1 MASLRPPPT
10 AAQSVLPPVRP
21 SKPPRGARPASPM
34 AEKVATARRVC
45 AKAPWAKS
53 TSPICA
59 IPTATSSAPRT
70 EWVDPKTSN
79 WPADIQVRSDSMR
92 IAVVGAGGVG
102 GGFGAALA
110 KAGADVSFVARGAHL
125 AAMRSEG
132 LKIQGGRGETHLVPT
147 RATED
152 PAEIGQ
158 VDIVL
163 FCVKLWDVESAG
175 QRIKPLIG
183 PDTAVIPLQNGI
195 DAAERLIPILG
206 ESAVM
211 GGVAQ
216 ISASIVAPGVI
227 QQVGTFMR
235 MIFGELDGR
244 RSQRAE
250 DFLALCLKAGFDA
263 TLSEQILTDLWMKF
277 ILLASN
283 AGIMALARQPI
294 GKLRDDPD
302 LRPIFLAA
310 YQETIDVGRAGGVA
324 LPADALDKILAFTGH
339 APPAMQ
345 ASMALDL
352 DRGNRLE
359 VPWLSGKVAEL
370 GRQLGVP
377 TPTHSMM
384 YAMLKPYV
392 MGAAG

>member
-1 MASLRPPPT
+1 
-10 AAQSVLPPVRP
+10 
-21 SKPPRGARPASPM
+21 
-34 AEKVATARRVC
+34 
-45 AKAPWAKS
+45 
-53 TSPICA
+53 
-59 IPTATSSAPRT
+59 
-70 EWVDPKTSN
+70 
-79 WPADIQVRSDSMR
+79 MR

-110 KAGADVSFVARGAHL
+110 KAGGNVTFIARGAHL
-125 AAMRSEG
+125 AAMKSQG
-132 LKIQGGRGETHLVPT
+132 LKVTGPRGDTHLAPT
-147 RATED
+147 QATD
-152 PAEIGQ
+152 NPAEIGK

-175 QRIKPLIG
+175 AQIKPLIG

-206 ESAVM
+206 SRAVM

-216 ISASIVAPGVI
+216 ISASIIAPGVI

-235 MIFGELDGR
+235 MVFGELDGK
-244 RSQRAE
+244 RSKRAE
-250 DFLALCLKAGFDA
+250 DFLALCLQAGFDA
-263 TLSEQILTDLWMKF
+263 TLSEQILTELWMKF
-277 ILLASN
+277 ILLATN
-283 AGIMALARQPI
+283 AGMMSLARQPI
-294 GKLRDDPD
+294 GALRDDPD
-302 LRPIFLAA
+302 MRPIFMAA
-310 YQETIDVGRAGGVA
+310 YQETIDVGRARGVA
-324 LPADALDKILAFTGH
+324 LPADARQRMVEFTGH
-339 APPAMQ
+339 MPPAMK

-392 MGAAG
+392 MGAQG